1 MTTKHLTDKDV
12 SSTHVNL
19 KTARMLVTDKKC
31 RNVLTTVGF
40 LRVVTKRSLFKD
52 NAGCRLSFKKIR
64 FRFDSL
70 MRVCKR
76 LFNSVKRVIVLDDVP
91 PESNAML
98 QALYS
103 RSPESVV
110 EHLKRVNSVGP
121 EKFMKSYY
129 VGYAIFL
136 IARI

>member
-1 MTTKHLTDKDV
+1 
-12 SSTHVNL
+12 
-19 KTARMLVTDKKC
+19 
-31 RNVLTTVGF
+31 
-40 LRVVTKRSLFKD
+40 
-52 NAGCRLSFKKIR
+52 
-64 FRFDSL
+64 

>member
-1 MTTKHLTDKDV
+1 MQH
-12 SSTHVNL
+12 
-19 KTARMLVTDKKC
+19 
-31 RNVLTTVGF
+31 
-40 LRVVTKRSLFKD
+40 
-52 NAGCRLSFKKIR
+52 SFAPT
-64 FRFDSL
+64 
-70 MRVCKR
+70 
-76 LFNSVKRVIVLDDVP
+76 KRVIVLDDVP

-129 VGYAIFL
+129 VGYGHKSIGDCGTTTIFIENVSMLAAKAIQDTPLYNGQEGDSRLCQVSF
-136 IARI
+136 